1 MAVCMSNKLLS
12 LWLASQRSRNLSSI
26 LNIWDR
32 VFCNTKNS
40 NIWENNF
47 IPLFILEAI
56 AFLRVKSGT

>member
-1 MAVCMSNKLLS
+1 MSNKLLS

-26 LNIWDR
+26 LNIWDLG
-32 VFCNTKNS
+32 FCNTENS

-56 AFLRVKSGT
+56 AFLSVKSGT